1 MSRQLPSL
9 NALRAFEAAGRHLS
23 FSKAAEELHVTPAA
37 VGHQVKALEQALGT
51 VLFDRL
57 NRALQLTPAGQS
69 LLPGVSDVFYRLTEV
84 VETFRRRDAN
94 RPLTVSIPPSFG
106 ASWVIPRLER
116 FRERHPD
123 IDIRL
128 DADNRIVDL
137 IHDDVDVGLRY
148 GLGDYPGMRVD
159 PLLSEEVF
167 PVCSPRL
174 LEGEHPLREIAD
186 LRWHTLLHVDGF
198 VQDDYWPDWDM
209 WAKAQGF
216 DTEARR
222 TGVRVNEM
230 SSGLQPAIS
239 GQGLVLCGIVEC
251 FHAIQSGLLVAPF
264 GIRNT
269 YATSYRYRLI
279 QLRSRNMTEIQRSFR
294 SWIIEC
300 AETFNDEVSNL
311 LNQE

>member
-1 MSRQLPSL
+1 MSNRHPSL

-37 VGHQVKALEQALGT
+37 VGHQVKALERDLGV
-51 VLFDRL
+51 VLFERL
-57 NRALQLTPAGQS
+57 NRALELTPAGQS

-84 VETFRRRDAN
+84 MQTFRRRDAN
-94 RPLTVSIPPSFG
+94 RPLTVSMPPSFG

-116 FRERHPD
+116 FRDRHPD

-137 IHDDVDVGLRY
+137 IHDDMDIGLRY

-174 LEGEHPLREIAD
+174 LEGKHPLREIAD

-209 WAKAQGF
+209 WLRSAGMSELEVRRGLHFSQTSLAMQAAVAAQGVALGSRVLAGNDLAQGRLVRPF
-216 DTEARR
+216 AHGKRMSFAYYMVCPEAIADEPRI
-222 TGVRVNEM
+222 
-230 SSGLQPAIS
+230 A
-239 GQGLVLCGIVEC
+239 
-251 FHAIQSGLLVAPF
+251 A
-264 GIRNT
+264 
-269 YATSYRYRLI
+269 
-279 QLRSRNMTEIQRSFR
+279 FR
-294 SWIIEC
+294 EWIIEEAAA
-300 AETFNDEVSNL
+300 AESAL
-311 LNQE
+311 

>member
-1 MSRQLPSL
+1 MPERLPSL

-37 VGHQVKALEQALGT
+37 VGHQVKVLEQDLGA

-69 LLPGVSDVFYRLTEV
+69 LLPGVSDVFYRLTET

-94 RPLTVSIPPSFG
+94 RPLTVSMPPSFG

-116 FRERHPD
+116 FRARHPD

-128 DADNRIVDL
+128 DADNRVVDL

-159 PLLSEEVF
+159 SLLSEEVF

-174 LEGEHPLREIAD
+174 LQGEHPLRGLED
-186 LRWHTLLHVDGF
+186 LRWHTLLHVDGYA
-198 VQDDYWPDWDM
+198 QDDYWPDWNM
-209 WAKAQGF
+209 WLRSAGMS
-216 DTEARR
+216 DLEVRR
-222 TGVRVNEM
+222 
-230 SSGLQPAIS
+230 GLHFSQTTLALQAAVG
-239 GQGLVLCGIVEC
+239 GQGVALGSRVLAGNELAHERLVR
-251 FHAIQSGLLVAPF
+251 PF
-264 GIRNT
+264 THG
-269 YATSYRYRLI
+269 
-279 QLRSRNMTEIQRSFR
+279 SRMSFAYYMVCPEALADEPR
-294 SWIIEC
+294 IAAFREWIIEEAAA
-300 AETFNDEVSNL
+300 AETAV
-311 LNQE
+311 

>member
-1 MSRQLPSL
+1 MSTRLPSL

-37 VGHQVKALEQALGT
+37 VGHQVKALEQDLGV

-57 NRALQLTPAGQS
+57 NRALQLTASGQS

-84 VETFRRRDAN
+84 VQTFRRRDAN
-94 RPLTVSIPPSFG
+94 RPLTVSMPPSFG

-116 FRERHPD
+116 FRDRHPD
-123 IDIRL
+123 IDVRL

-159 PLLSEEVF
+159 SLLSEEVF

-174 LEGEHPLREIAD
+174 LEGEHPLRELED
-186 LRWHTLLHVDGF
+186 LRRHTLLHVDGF

-209 WAKAQGF
+209 WLRSAGMSDLEVRRSLRFSQTTLALQAAVAGQGVALGSRVLAGNELAQGRLVRPF
-216 DTEARR
+216 AHGTRMSFAYYMVCPEALADEPRI
-222 TGVRVNEM
+222 
-230 SSGLQPAIS
+230 A
-239 GQGLVLCGIVEC
+239 
-251 FHAIQSGLLVAPF
+251 A
-264 GIRNT
+264 
-269 YATSYRYRLI
+269 
-279 QLRSRNMTEIQRSFR
+279 FR
-294 SWIIEC
+294 EWIIEEAAA
-300 AETFNDEVSNL
+300 AESAA
-311 LNQE
+311 

>member
-1 MSRQLPSL
+1 MSTRLPSL

-37 VGHQVKALEQALGT
+37 VGHQVKALEQDLGV

-84 VETFRRRDAN
+84 VQTFRRRDAS
-94 RPLTVSIPPSFG
+94 RPLTVSMPPSFG

-123 IDIRL
+123 IDVRL

-159 PLLSEEVF
+159 SLLSEEVF

-174 LEGEHPLREIAD
+174 LEGEHPLRELED
-186 LRWHTLLHVDGF
+186 LRRHTLLHVDGF

-209 WAKAQGF
+209 WLRSAGMSDLEVRRSLRFSQTTLALQAAVAGQGVALGSRVLAGNELAQGRLVRPF
-216 DTEARR
+216 AHGTRMSFAYYMVCPEALADEPRI
-222 TGVRVNEM
+222 
-230 SSGLQPAIS
+230 A
-239 GQGLVLCGIVEC
+239 
-251 FHAIQSGLLVAPF
+251 A
-264 GIRNT
+264 
-269 YATSYRYRLI
+269 
-279 QLRSRNMTEIQRSFR
+279 FR
-294 SWIIEC
+294 EWIIEEAAA
-300 AETFNDEVSNL
+300 AESAA
-311 LNQE
+311 